1 MVFYSNA
8 SCFIVK
14 NMSGGWGLSDVQR
27 GELGPVS
34 GVVGLVPGLCTMTP
48 PPSPG
53 ANRNHY
59 LPTTSLADGNLNI
72 SYSWCPEM
80 YDSFKILTVQGEVVI
95 DAFASDP
102 SSLEVGAKKT
112 IITFAPD
119 DLFNVINEFI
129 AIGLCVFVFAN
140 IPTCRVQP
148 SL

>member
-1 MVFYSNA
+1 M
-8 SCFIVK
+8 
-14 NMSGGWGLSDVQR
+14 
-27 GELGPVS
+27 
-34 GVVGLVPGLCTMTP
+34 
-48 PPSPG
+48 
-53 ANRNHY
+53 
-59 LPTTSLADGNLNI
+59 
-72 SYSWCPEM
+72 
-80 YDSFKILTVQGEVVI
+80 VI

-112 IITFAPD
+112 IITFVPD

>member
-1 MVFYSNA
+1 M
-8 SCFIVK
+8 
-14 NMSGGWGLSDVQR
+14 
-27 GELGPVS
+27 
-34 GVVGLVPGLCTMTP
+34 
-48 PPSPG
+48 
-53 ANRNHY
+53 
-59 LPTTSLADGNLNI
+59 
-72 SYSWCPEM
+72 
-80 YDSFKILTVQGEVVI
+80 I

-119 DLFNVINEFI
+119 DLSNVINEFI